1 MVQNGAGVHLQ
12 QTVGEVKYCILR
24 RNNYWNI
31 LYNARF
37 KFFVYPTIY
46 MERDEAQPPWP
57 IDDNESNFTNYA
69 LTTKERLFCATGE
82 PQGSYS
88 KPQLK
93 DRIRKKRIERLPQR
107 IQGLIDDILLLK
119 SSDVKFKTNGEWGL
133 ISQEIIDIERRAE
146 SIIGRN
152 ILYSH
157 KEQSDEVQFGFELGY
172 MMKQLHFSDRDKLIW
187 GFILGNY
194 GFDHEYHEYERGRVL
209 DLIEKLK
216 EMEKNREE
224 VGEDFRIRDE
234 VHEKYSEIN
243 RNALEEVLERSKI
256 NPPIENTSI
265 DKYVFEKLHHTGFKY
280 EESDIESVIQDF
292 ISFTAIV
299 ELDEIYHKLNDD
311 QKIILSYIQQGVD
324 VGYMLEYVYDNI
336 IEPNK
341 GEKTFTREQLPYTR
355 KRNQAIAALNKLSDK
370 DNYSL
375 KTSYPLFS
383 ENTYDQ
389 WTMTEYGRLLIHTIS
404 RKQGPEW
411 VYKYETE
418 PIEITYQ
425 EKRII
430 THALNE
436 IRMI

>member
-1 MVQNGAGVHLQ
+1 MHLQ
-12 QTVGEVKYCILR
+12 QIVGDVKYCILR
-24 RNNYWNI
+24 GKSNWNI
-31 LYNARF
+31 PHNATF

-46 MERDEAQPPWP
+46 MERDEGQPPWP
-57 IDDNESNFTNYA
+57 IGNNERNFTNYT

-107 IQGLIDDILLLK
+107 IQDLIDDILLLK
-119 SSDVKFKTNGEWGL
+119 SSDVKFKTNGEWGR
-133 ISQEIIDIERRAE
+133 ISREIIDIEKRAE

-152 ILYSH
+152 ILYSN

-172 MMKQLHFSDRDKLIW
+172 MMKKFHFSDRDKLIW

-209 DLIEKLK
+209 NLIEKLR
-216 EMEKNREE
+216 ELEKNRVE
-224 VGEDFRIRDE
+224 VGKDFRIRDE
-234 VHEKYSEIN
+234 VNEKYSEIN
-243 RNALEEVLERSKI
+243 QNALEKVLERSKI
-256 NPPIENTSI
+256 NPPIQKTGI
-265 DKYVFEKLHHTGFKY
+265 DKYVFGKLYHTGVKY
-280 EESDIESVIQDF
+280 EESDIKSVIQDF
-292 ISFTAIV
+292 ISSTAIV
-299 ELDEIYHKLNDD
+299 EVDKIYHKLNDD
-311 QKIILSYIQQGVD
+311 QKVILSYIQQGVD

-336 IEPNK
+336 IELNN

-383 ENTYDQ
+383 ENTSDQ
-389 WTMTEYGRLLIHTIS
+389 WTMTEYGHLLIHTIS
-404 RKQGPEW
+404 RKQDPAW

-418 PIEITYQ
+418 PIEITSQ
-425 EKRII
+425 ERRII

-436 IRMI
+436 TRMI